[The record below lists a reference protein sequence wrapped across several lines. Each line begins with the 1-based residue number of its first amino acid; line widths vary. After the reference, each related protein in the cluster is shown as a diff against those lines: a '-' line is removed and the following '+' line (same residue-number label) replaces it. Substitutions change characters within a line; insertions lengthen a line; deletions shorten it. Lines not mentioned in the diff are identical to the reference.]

1 MNIFVT
7 DEDPVLAARDLCD
20 KHVRSKMQI
29 EGAIMLAHAFPQEV
43 LNHPST
49 PKTKSGKSR
58 RSGKGYSRHQ
68 CSIWARE
75 SKENFLWLVN
85 HTLEQFTERMYRW
98 PASNEHFTKEFIVW
112 CGKNIHNTSIEK
124 NSLTPFAVAI
134 SEDCVCRKV
143 ILNFESLS
151 TIDKYR
157 AYIIYDKD
165 FAIWT
170 RRSVPSWYHTA
181 PLSDRLLY
189 DSSLHQL
196 EHQAA

>member
-7 DEDPVLAARDLCD
+7 NEDPVLSARDLCD

-43 LNHPST
+43 LDHPST
-49 PKTKSGKSR
+49 PKTKTGKSR
-58 RSGKGYSRHQ
+58 KSGKGYAKHQ

-75 SKENFLWLVN
+75 SKENFEWLLE
-85 HTLEQFTERMYRW
+85 HTLEQFNERMFRW
-98 PASNEHFTKEFIVW
+98 PGSTEHFTKKFILW
-112 CGKNIHNTSIEK
+112 CKENIHNTTITK
-124 NSLTPFAVAI
+124 IGRTPFAVAI
-134 SEDCVCRKV
+134 NEDCICRQV
-143 ILNFESLS
+143 IKNFDSLS

-170 RRSVPSWYHTA
+170 KRQAPSWYNQ
-181 PLSDRLLY
+181 PLFDHQQC
-189 DSSLHQL
+189 DSCLHQS

>member
-43 LNHPST
+43 LDHPLT
-49 PKTKSGKSR
+49 PKTKTGKSR
-58 RSGKGYSRHQ
+58 RSGKGYAKHQ

-75 SKENFLWLVN
+75 TKENFMWLVN
-85 HTLEQFTERMYRW
+85 HTLEQFEERMYRW

-112 CGKNIHNTSIEK
+112 CSKNLHYTTIEK
-124 NSLTPFAVAI
+124 TSLTPFAVAI
-134 SEDCVCRKV
+134 SDDCVCRKV
-143 ILNFESLS
+143 IDNFDELS
-151 TIDKYR
+151 VIEKYR

-165 FAIWT
+165 FAAWT
-170 RRSVPSWYHTA
+170 KRKVPSWYT
-181 PLSDRLLY
+181 LSQSDHQQCDLN
-189 DSSLHQL
+189 SHQL
-196 EHQAA
+196 ERRVA

>member
-43 LNHPST
+43 LNHEST

-58 RSGKGYSRHQ
+58 KSGKGYSKHQ

-75 SKENFLWLVN
+75 SKDNFMWLVN
-85 HTLEQFTERMYRW
+85 HTLEQFNERMYRW
-98 PASNEHFTKEFIVW
+98 PNSAEHFTKDFIVW
-112 CGKNIHNTSIEK
+112 CSKNLHNTTIQKS
-124 NSLTPFAVAI
+124 SLTPFAVAI
-134 SEDCVCRKV
+134 SDDCICRK
-143 ILNFESLS
+143 IIPNFNNLS
-151 TIDKYR
+151 VVDQYR

-165 FAIWT
+165 FATWT
-170 RRSVPSWYHTA
+170 KRESPSWYNR
-181 PLSDRLLY
+181 LQSDHQQY
-189 DSSLHQL
+189 DLNLHQL
-196 EHQAA
+196 THQAA